1 MIYHFLE
8 LLSSFVI
15 HTIASLGYLGIF
27 LFMLLESA
35 AIPIPSE
42 IIMPFSGF
50 LVFRGEL
57 EILWVVLWGAIGNLV
72 GSIILY
78 GIGYH
83 GGRKLLAKY
92 GGWVLISYHDLE
104 IADRLF
110 SRYGQVII
118 FVSRMLPVVRTYI
131 SFPAG
136 VARMNFKKFCLY
148 TFAGAVPWAIVLTQ
162 IGVVLG
168 ENWKH
173 IEVYFRKF
181 DFLIAVLGIISFM
194 WWVRRHVRLRSMES
208 QVKI

>member
-1 MIYHFLE
+1 MIYQFLE
-8 LLSSFVI
+8 LVSSFVI
-15 HTIASLGYLGIF
+15 HTIAALGYLGIF

-57 EILWVVLWGAIGNLV
+57 EILWVIFWGAAGNLV

-78 GIGYH
+78 GLGYW
-83 GGRKLLAKY
+83 GGRRFLEKY
-92 GGWVLISYHDLE
+92 GGWALISSHDLE

-110 SRYGQVII
+110 SKYGQIII
-118 FVSRMLPVVRTYI
+118 FISRMLPAVRTYI

-136 VARMNFKKFCLY
+136 VSRMDFKKFCLY
-148 TFAGAVPWAIVLTQ
+148 TFAGSVPWAILLTQ
-162 IGVVLG
+162 IGVLLG

-173 IEVYFRKF
+173 IEGYFRKF
-181 DFLIAVLGIISFM
+181 DFLILFLGVLFFA
-194 WWVRRHVRLRSMES
+194 WWVRRHVRLRRIGELS
-208 QVKI
+208 